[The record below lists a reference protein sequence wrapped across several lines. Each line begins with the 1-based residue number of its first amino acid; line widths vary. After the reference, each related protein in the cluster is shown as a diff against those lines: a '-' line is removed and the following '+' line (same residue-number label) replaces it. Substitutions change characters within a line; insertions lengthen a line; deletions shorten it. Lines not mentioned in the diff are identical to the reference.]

1 MLQGDLTTAY
11 TYANYFAERKNS
23 VSLSLQQ
30 GKRTSTESCRDLTS
44 RCAKGDKSTP
54 TTTKSRTKCRCNS
67 NVCSWLSIA
76 HIQLKSHKS
85 LHRSMRRINILSMM
99 AAAVTLIN
107 VARIK
112 IASSVPPLK
121 SPIFYIGHNIIPL

>member
-44 RCAKGDKSTP
+44 RCAKGDKSTQQ
-54 TTTKSRTKCRCNS
+54 RRNQEQ
-67 NVCSWLSIA
+67 NA
-76 HIQLKSHKS
+76 GAIQMYVVGFQ
-85 LHRSMRRINILSMM
+85 LHTFS
-99 AAAVTLIN
+99 
-107 VARIK
+107 
-112 IASSVPPLK
+112 
-121 SPIFYIGHNIIPL
+121 